1 MTPVPSLPPLRFQPA
16 RDSAFRRE
24 LRERADAYLA
34 SEGKHRF
41 GDARLHVKTVFLAAL
56 TAGLYALAL
65 NADSTWPFVAS
76 YVACLVAAMTLAMP
90 VLYLGWYGA
99 RDVWGMV
106 FLAALL
112 VHGLDGARRL
122 WWPAAAGTR
131 A

>member
-1 MTPVPSLPPLRFQPA
+1 MSQLPPLRFQPA

-24 LRERADAYLA
+24 LRARADAYLA
-34 SEGKHRF
+34 SEGKPRF
-41 GDARLHVKTVFLAAL
+41 GDAREHGKT
-56 TAGLYALAL
+56 
-65 NADSTWPFVAS
+65 
-76 YVACLVAAMTLAMP
+76 
-90 VLYLGWYGA
+90 
-99 RDVWGMV
+99 V